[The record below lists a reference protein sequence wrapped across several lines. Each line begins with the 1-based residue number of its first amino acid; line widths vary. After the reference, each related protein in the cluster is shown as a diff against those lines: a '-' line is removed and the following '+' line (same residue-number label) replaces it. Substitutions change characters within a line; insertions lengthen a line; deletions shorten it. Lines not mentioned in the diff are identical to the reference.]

1 MSFALVCIGM
11 IVVLGIVAAVANLFD
26 KGNDSIEQG
35 HDCSTCTAAKDES
48 CKLHC
53 LIKETGD
60 RSQETGDRRQEKGV
74 RRQESGDRSQEK
86 GDRRLFLFF
95 YLFTFLLFASG
106 CSTKHNT
113 AKSRWW
119 HSFNAKYNIYYNG
132 QQAFIDGNLE
142 KEKGNKDNYTENL
155 PLYPVGNKTSREIG
169 SGQYDRAIEKA
180 EKAIKM
186 HSIKAKPEWK
196 SNKTKTAKDR
206 EWLER
211 KEYNPFIWK
220 AWMLLGK
227 AQFQKGAFDEAAATF
242 SYMSRLYQTQPLQN
256 GLARAWLAKCY
267 VELDWLYD
275 AEDVIRNMNR
285 DSVDFRTIKDWDY
298 TYADYYLRAGELEK
312 AVPYLKK
319 VIKHEKRSKQKARE
333 WFLLGQIQ
341 RQLGNRAE
349 AERAFRKVVGCH
361 PPYELE
367 FNARIAQTEVIAAEN
382 AKGMISRLKRMAVN
396 DNNKDYLDQV
406 YYAMGNIYMAQKD
419 TTKAI
424 AAYEKGNEKATR
436 SGTEKGV
443 LLLTL
448 GNLYWELE
456 KYNDAQRCY
465 GEAIGLLDKERKD
478 YEELSNRSRVLDEL
492 VPYTDAIHLQD
503 SLLELSTLP
512 EEELLKVIDRIISD
526 LKKKEKEELRRQQE
540 LEAEQIQQQNEAR
553 GNNNQRPN
561 APAAP
566 TIPQQGNG
574 QWYFYNPMTV
584 NQGKATFQRQW
595 GKRENSDDWQRVNR
609 TVVNLTP
616 EETSPTDPSNPSDP
630 SLATD
635 SLGALTDSIAANVN
649 DSIPEDTLAN
659 DPHNREYYLAQIP
672 TTDEMKAACH
682 DIIKDG
688 LLHSGIIFK
697 DKLEN
702 LRLSEKQFMRLT
714 GDYPDF
720 EHLDEAWYHLFLLYS
735 RQGRED
741 LADSCLSHLKTG
753 HPESEWTILL
763 SDPYY
768 FENAQFG
775 EHIEDSL
782 YAATYQAFKDDNHQ
796 MIRANAK
803 LSEER
808 FPLGEN
814 RAKFIFIDGL
824 SRLNDGDG
832 DGCIE
837 QLKTVVEKY
846 PESEVSE
853 LAGMIIKG
861 VQDGRRLHGGKF
873 DIGDVWSRR
882 DITLTEDSTQT
893 DTLNAA
899 REQDFL
905 FILTYQ
911 PDSVSENQLLYEMA
925 RYNFTNFLV
934 RNFEIQIEAAEPP
947 YIEEEEEAMPGE
959 YHRMV
964 FSGFLSYDEA
974 LQYARQLYADK
985 VMAERLKPC
994 LSLIISSQNLALLGS
1009 RFTYEEYER
1018 FYEKTFMPMKIS
1030 EEKLLIRPEGMDST
1044 DPEDIS
1050 GPEETTEGEDDSES
1064 EDDEE
1069 YLPAAPAKATEK
1081 KQVEGFDFG
1090 DDFW

>member
-1 MSFALVCIGM
+1 MGFVWVCIGM
-11 IVVLGIVAAVANLFD
+11 IVVLGIIAAVANRFD

-35 HDCSTCTAAKDES
+35 HDCSTCTAAHDES

-53 LIKETGD
+53 LME
-60 RSQETGDRRQEKGV
+60 ERRQESGV
-74 RRQESGDRSQEK
+74 RRQESGVKRQEAGVRS
-86 GDRRLFLFF
+86 LFF
-95 YLFTFLLFASG
+95 LLTILLFISS
-106 CSTKHNT
+106 CSTKNNNAQT
-113 AKSRWW
+113 RWW
-119 HSFNAKYNIYYNG
+119 HSFNAKYNTYYNG
-132 QQAFIDGNLE
+132 QVAFTDGNLE
-142 KEKGNKDNYTENL
+142 KEKGNQDNYTETL
-155 PLYPVGNKTSREIG
+155 PLYPVGNKNSREIG
-169 SGQYDRAIEKA
+169 KGQYDRAIEKA

-196 SNKTKTAKDR
+196 SGKTKTAKDR
-206 EWLER
+206 EWLGR

-227 AQFQKGAFDEAAATF
+227 SQFQKGAFDEAAATF
-242 SYMSRLYQTQPLQN
+242 TYMSRLYQTQPMQN

-285 DSVDFRTIKDWDY
+285 DSVDFRTVKDWDY
-298 TYADYYLRAGELEK
+298 TYADYYLRTGELEK
-312 AVPYLKK
+312 AVPYLQK
-319 VIKHEKRSKQKARE
+319 VIKHEKRSRQKARE

-349 AERAFRKVVGCH
+349 AERAFRKVAGCH

-367 FNARIAQTEVIAAEN
+367 FNARIAQTEVIAAGN

-406 YYAMGNIYMAQKD
+406 YYAMGNIYLAQQD
-419 TTKAI
+419 TAKAI

-436 SGTEKGV
+436 SGIEKGV

-448 GNLYWELE
+448 GNLYWQME

-465 GEAIGLLDKERKD
+465 GEAIGLLDKERDD
-478 YEELSNRSRVLDEL
+478 YEELSKRSKVLDEL

-512 EEELLKVIDRIISD
+512 EAELLKVIDRIISD
-526 LKKKEKEELRRQQE
+526 LKKKEKEERRKQQE
-540 LEAEQIQQQNEAR
+540 AVSELIQHQNAAK
-553 GNNNQRPN
+553 GNTTQRPN
-561 APAAP
+561 APVAP
-566 TIPQQGNG
+566 TIPQPGGG

-584 NQGKATFQRQW
+584 NQGKTTFQRQW
-595 GKRENSDDWQRVNR
+595 GKRENTDDWQRTNK
-609 TVVNLTP
+609 TVVSLSPMEDTP
-616 EETSPTDPSNPSDP
+616 EAPLD
-630 SLATD
+630 SLGTAPTD
-635 SLGALTDSIAANVN
+635 SLSTVLN
-649 DSIPEDTLAN
+649 DSIPTDTLAN

-682 DIIKDG
+682 NIIKDG

-697 DKLEN
+697 DKLDN
-702 LRLSEKQFMRLT
+702 LRLSEKQLLRLT
-714 GDYPDF
+714 NNYPDF

-741 LADSCLSHLKTG
+741 LAESCLSHLKLE

-768 FENAQFG
+768 FENARFG

-782 YAATYQAFKDDNHQ
+782 YAATYQAFKDDNHE

-803 LSEER
+803 ISEER

-837 QLKTVVEKY
+837 QLKVVVEKY
-846 PESEVSE
+846 PQSEVSE
-853 LAGMIIKG
+853 MAGMIIKG

-882 DITLTEDSTQT
+882 DITLTEDSTVT
-893 DTLNAA
+893 DTLSAA

-911 PDSVSENQLLYEMA
+911 PDSVNENQLLYEMA
-925 RYNFTNFLV
+925 RYNFSNFLV
-934 RNFEIQIEAAEPP
+934 RNFEIQIEAAPSP
-947 YIEEEEEAMPGE
+947 YDEEDWTASQ
-959 YHRMV
+959 YHRMTI
-964 FSGFLSYDEA
+964 SGFLSYDEA

-985 VMAERLKPC
+985 AMAERLQPC
-994 LSLIISSQNLALLGS
+994 LSLIISSQNLALLGT
-1009 RFTYEEYER
+1009 RFSYEEYER
-1018 FYEKTFMPMKIS
+1018 FYEETFLPMKIS
-1030 EEKLLIRPEGMDST
+1030 EEKLLIQPEGVEFI
-1044 DPEDIS
+1044 DPEDEGS
-1050 GPEETTEGEDDSES
+1050 EPEEETEEETEYEGGFNDD
-1064 EDDEE
+1064 
-1069 YLPAAPAKATEK
+1069 
-1081 KQVEGFDFG
+1081 DFG

>member
-1 MSFALVCIGM
+1 MGFVWVCIGM
-11 IVVLGIVAAVANLFD
+11 IVVLGIVAAVANRFD
-26 KGNDSIEQG
+26 KGDDTIEQG
-35 HDCSTCTAAKDES
+35 HDCSTCTAAHDES

-53 LIKETGD
+53 LMEEVDKRKYKET
-60 RSQETGDRRQEKGV
+60 
-74 RRQESGDRSQEK
+74 K
-86 GDRRLFLFF
+86 GDKRQMTRGQRHSAPELLSSISLYLLLSSSIFF
-95 YLFTFLLFASG
+95 FSA
-106 CSTKHNT
+106 CSIKHNT
-113 AKSRWW
+113 AGSRWW
-119 HSFNAKYNIYYNG
+119 HSFNARYNIYYNG
-132 QQAFIDGNLE
+132 QQAFIDGNLD
-142 KEKGNKDNYTENL
+142 KEKGNQDNYTEIL
-155 PLYPVGNKTSREIG
+155 PLYPVGNKNSREIG
-169 SGQYDRAIEKA
+169 KGQYDLAIEKA

-196 SNKTKTAKDR
+196 SGKTKTAKDR
-206 EWLER
+206 EWLSR

-242 SYMSRLYQTQPLQN
+242 TYMSRLYQTQPMQN

-267 VELDWLYD
+267 TELDWLYD

-285 DSVDFRTIKDWDY
+285 DSVDFRTVKDWDY
-298 TYADYYLRAGELEK
+298 TYADYYLRTGELEK
-312 AVPYLKK
+312 AVPYLQK
-319 VIKHEKRSKQKARE
+319 VIKHEKRNRQKARE

-349 AERAFRKVVGCH
+349 AERAFRKVAGCH

-367 FNARIAQTEVIAAEN
+367 FNARIAQTEVIAAGN

-419 TTKAI
+419 TAKAI
-424 AAYEKGNEKATR
+424 TAYEKGNEKATR
-436 SGTEKGV
+436 SGVEKGV

-448 GNLYWELE
+448 GNLYWQME

-478 YEELSNRSRVLDEL
+478 YEELSMRSKVLDEL

-512 EEELLKVIDRIISD
+512 EAEQLKIIDRIISD
-526 LKKKEKEELRRQQE
+526 LKKKEKEELRKQQE
-540 LEAEQIQQQNEAR
+540 IEAEQIQQQNAAKGNTPQRTNTPATPTAR
-553 GNNNQRPN
+553 
-561 APAAP
+561 
-566 TIPQQGNG
+566 QQGG
-574 QWYFYNPMTV
+574 GPWYFYNPMVV
-584 NQGKATFQRQW
+584 NQGKSAFQRQW
-595 GKRENSDDWQRVNR
+595 GKRENTDDWQRQNR
-609 TVVNLTP
+609 TVVNLNKNNP
-616 EETSPTDPSNPSDP
+616 ENPESPESPENLKNPDA

-635 SLGALTDSIAANVN
+635 NLATDSI
-649 DSIPEDTLAN
+649 PTDTLAN

-672 TTDEMKAACH
+672 TTDEMKADCH
-682 DIIKDG
+682 NIIKDG

-697 DKLEN
+697 DKLDN
-702 LRLSEKQFMRLT
+702 LHLSEKQLLRLT
-714 GDYPDF
+714 NNYPDF

-741 LADSCLSHLKTG
+741 LADNCLSHLKAE

-763 SDPYY
+763 SDPFY
-768 FENAQFG
+768 FENARFG

-796 MIRANAK
+796 MIRTNAK
-803 LSEER
+803 ISEER

-824 SRLNDGDG
+824 SLLNDGDG

-837 QLKTVVEKY
+837 QLKIVVEKY
-846 PESEVSE
+846 PQSEVSE
-853 LAGMIIKG
+853 MAGMIIKG

-882 DITLTEDSTQT
+882 DITLAEDSTVT
-893 DTLNAA
+893 DTLSTS
-899 REQDFL
+899 RQQDFL

-911 PDSVSENQLLYEMA
+911 PDSVNENQLLYEMA

-934 RNFEIQIEAAEPP
+934 RNFEIQIEAAPSP
-947 YIEEEEEAMPGE
+947 YEEEDTMADK

-974 LQYARQLYADK
+974 LQYARQLFADK
-985 VMAERLKPC
+985 TMADRLKPC

-1009 RFTYEEYER
+1009 RFSYEEYER
-1018 FYEKTFMPMKIS
+1018 FYEETFLPMKVS
-1030 EEKLLIRPEGMDST
+1030 EEKLLIQPEGVEFI
-1044 DPEDIS
+1044 DPEDEGS
-1050 GPEETTEGEDDSES
+1050 EPDETTESEGVVE

-1069 YLPAAPAKATEK
+1069 TDLPPVRAKATEK
-1081 KQVEGFDFG
+1081 KQVEDFDFG

>member
-1 MSFALVCIGM
+1 MFKGRKMAKRELKGLLKALRYS
-11 IVVLGIVAAVANLFD
+11 LT
-26 KGNDSIEQG
+26 S
-35 HDCSTCTAAKDES
+35 
-48 CKLHC
+48 
-53 LIKETGD
+53 
-60 RSQETGDRRQEKGV
+60 
-74 RRQESGDRSQEK
+74 
-86 GDRRLFLFF
+86 
-95 YLFTFLLFASG
+95 YLLPLTTIIIILAS

-113 AKSRWW
+113 AQSRWW
-119 HSFNAKYNIYYNG
+119 HAFNAKYNIYYNG

-142 KEKGNKDNYTENL
+142 KEKGNQDNYTETL
-155 PLYPVGNKTSREIG
+155 PLYPVGNKNSREIG
-169 SGQYDRAIEKA
+169 KGQFELAIEKA

-196 SNKTKTAKDR
+196 SGKTKTAKDR

-211 KEYNPFIWK
+211 REYNPFIWK

-242 SYMSRLYQTQPLQN
+242 SYMSRLYQTQPMQN

-285 DSVDFRTIKDWDY
+285 DSVDFRTVKDWDY
-298 TYADYYLRAGELEK
+298 TYADYYLRNGELEK
-312 AVPYLKK
+312 AVPYLRK
-319 VIKHEKRSKQKARE
+319 VIKHEKRSKQRARE
-333 WFLLGQIQ
+333 WFLMGQIQ

-349 AERAFRKVVGCH
+349 AERAFKKVVGCH
-361 PPYELE
+361 PPYILE
-367 FNARIAQTEVIAAEN
+367 FNARIAQTEVVAAEN
-382 AKGMISRLKRMAVN
+382 AKGMISRLKRMARN

-419 TTKAI
+419 TVKAI

-436 SGTEKGV
+436 SGIEKGV

-448 GNLYWELE
+448 GNLYWEME

-465 GEAIGLLDKERKD
+465 GEAIGLLDKDRDD
-478 YEELSNRSRVLDEL
+478 YEELSNRSKVLDEL

-503 SLLELSTLP
+503 SLLELSMMP
-512 EEELLKVIDRIISD
+512 EEEQLKVIDRIID
-526 LKKKEKEELRRQQE
+526 ELKKKEKEELRKQQE
-540 LEAEQIQQQNEAR
+540 LEAEQIQQQNAAK
-553 GNNNQRPN
+553 GDNMQRPN
-561 APAAP
+561 APTAP
-566 TIPQQGNG
+566 TVPQQGNG
-574 QWYFYNPMTV
+574 QWYFYNPMAV
-584 NQGKATFQRQW
+584 NQGKQTFQRQW
-595 GKRENSDDWQRVNR
+595 GKRENADDWQRVNK
-609 TVVNLTP
+609 TVVNLNP
-616 EETSPTDPSNPSDP
+616 EEPATADPSNPSNP
-630 SLATD
+630 SLPSAPSLPTDSLAALTD
-635 SLGALTDSIAANVN
+635 SLGVLSDSIAALPV
-649 DSIPEDTLAN
+649 DTIPEDTLAN

-702 LRLSEKQFMRLT
+702 LRLSEKQFLRLT

-741 LADSCLSHLKTG
+741 LADSCLSHLKTDY
-753 HPESEWTILL
+753 PESEWTILL

-803 LSEER
+803 ISEDR

-837 QLKTVVEKY
+837 QLKVVVEKY

-882 DITLTEDSTQT
+882 DITLTADSTVT
-893 DTLNAA
+893 DTLNAS

-911 PDSVSENQLLYEMA
+911 TDSINENQLLYEMA

-947 YIEEEEEAMPGE
+947 YVEEDEEGYVAPGE

-985 VMAERLKPC
+985 TMAERLQPC

-1009 RFTYEEYER
+1009 RFSYEEYER
-1018 FYEKTFMPMKIS
+1018 FYEETFVPMKIS
-1030 EEKLLIRPEGMDST
+1030 EEKLLIRPDNVEII
-1044 DPEDIS
+1044 DPEDES
-1050 GPEETTEGEDDSES
+1050 SDSEETTEGEEDGEESDD
-1064 EDDEE
+1064 DGI
-1069 YLPAAPAKATEK
+1069 LPGAPTKKTEK
-1081 KQVEGFDFG
+1081 KQVEDFDFG

>member
-11 IVVLGIVAAVANLFD
+11 IVVLGIVAAVANRFD
-26 KGNDSIEQG
+26 KGNDTIEQG
-35 HDCSTCTAAKDES
+35 HDCSTCTAAHDET

-53 LIKETGD
+53 LMEEG
-60 RSQETGDRRQEKGV
+60 RRKIEDG
-74 RRQESGDRSQEK
+74 RRKKSLSS
-86 GDRRLFLFF
+86 
-95 YLFTFLLFASG
+95 FLLFITTIILFAA

-113 AKSRWW
+113 AQSRWW

-142 KEKGNKDNYTENL
+142 KEKSNQDNFTENL
-155 PLYPVGNKTSREIG
+155 PLYPVGNKNSREIG
-169 SGQYDRAIEKA
+169 KGQYERAIEKA

-196 SNKTKTAKDR
+196 SGKTKTAKDR

-211 KEYNPFIWK
+211 REYNPFIWK

-242 SYMSRLYQTQPLQN
+242 SYMSRLYQTQPMQN

-285 DSVDFRTIKDWDY
+285 DSVDFRTVKDWDY
-298 TYADYYLRAGELEK
+298 TYADYYLRNGELEK

-319 VIKHEKRSKQKARE
+319 VIKHEKRSKLKARE

-361 PPYELE
+361 PPYILE

-382 AKGMISRLKRMAVN
+382 AKGMISRLKRMAAN

-436 SGTEKGV
+436 SGIEKGV

-465 GEAIGLLDKERKD
+465 GEAIGLLDKERED
-478 YEELSNRSRVLDEL
+478 YEELSNRSKVLDEL

-503 SLLELSTLP
+503 SLLELSMMP
-512 EEELLKVIDRIISD
+512 EEEQLKVIDRIISD

-540 LEAEQIQQQNEAR
+540 LEAEQIQQQNAAK
-553 GNNNQRPN
+553 GNNMQRPN
-561 APAAP
+561 TPAAP
-566 TIPQQGNG
+566 TPQQQGNG
-574 QWYFYNPMTV
+574 QWYFYNPMSV

-595 GKRENSDDWQRVNR
+595 GKRENTDDWQRVNR
-609 TVVNLTP
+609 TVVNLNP
-616 EETSPTDPSNPSDP
+616 EEPATTDPSNPLVLPTD
-630 SLATD
+630 SLAALTD
-635 SLGALTDSIAANVN
+635 SLGVLPDSIAANAN
-649 DSIPEDTLAN
+649 DSIPVDTLAN

-702 LRLSEKQFMRLT
+702 LKLGEKQLRRLT
-714 GDYPDF
+714 GNYPDF

-735 RQGRED
+735 RQGQED
-741 LADSCLSHLKTG
+741 IADSCLNHMKTA

-768 FENAQFG
+768 FENAKFG

-796 MIRANAK
+796 MIRANVK

-837 QLKTVVEKY
+837 QLKVVVEKY
-846 PESEVSE
+846 PDSEVSE

-882 DITLTEDSTQT
+882 DITLTADSTVT
-893 DTLNAA
+893 DTLSAA

-911 PDSVSENQLLYEMA
+911 PDSVNENQLLYEMA

-934 RNFEIQIEAAEPP
+934 RNFEIQIEAADPP
-947 YIEEEEEAMPGE
+947 YDEEEEEVMPGE

-985 VMAERLKPC
+985 AMAERLRPC

-1009 RFTYEEYER
+1009 RFSYEEYER
-1018 FYEKTFMPMKIS
+1018 FYEDTFVPMKIS
-1030 EEKLLIRPEGMDST
+1030 EEKLLIRPENVEFI
-1044 DPEDIS
+1044 DPEDEGS
-1050 GPEETTEGEDDSES
+1050 ESAEPTKGEENGEDD
-1064 EDDEE
+1064 DEF
-1069 YLPAAPAKATEK
+1069 LPAAPAKKTEK
-1081 KQVEGFDFG
+1081 KQVEDFDFG